1 MYINKHLSFKTEEA
15 IYVEDIDAYIN
26 YSSSLYNTVI
36 FTENKENSSKFINQI
51 NSKYVMVNTS
61 PMIEQSLDINQENS
75 KYLHTQY
82 L

>member
-1 MYINKHLSFKTEEA
+1 MHTLIIVALYITQLFLRRIRKNA
-15 IYVEDIDAYIN
+15 
-26 YSSSLYNTVI
+26 
-36 FTENKENSSKFINQI
+36 SKFINQI

>member
-1 MYINKHLSFKTEEA
+1 MA
-15 IYVEDIDAYIN
+15 IYVKDMDAYIN
-26 YSSSLYNTVI
+26 YSSFLYSAAI
-36 FTENKENSSKFINQI
+36 FTENKENASKFINQI

-75 KYLHTQY
+75 KYLYTQY